1 MFENSSHNRKVNR
14 CIRDFKCKLFNLCID
29 VNEWF
34 IKNAV
39 VQMDKVKRRY
49 ENSSGV
55 TLRDAWRSFEVNNE
69 KFMTKALR
77 EKKAVCQ
84 R

>member
-14 CIRDFKCKLFNLCID
+14 CIRDFMCKLFNLCID